1 MRISSKVVVPPPC
14 RRKSQAMSNTIGSD
28 SEMQGSNPSTT
39 RGTGRG
45 GGPEPDE
52 LRRKISRLA
61 RPWRRTGPFAPRGDL
76 GGLPLSQL
84 AQGSSDM
91 SF

>member
-1 MRISSKVVVPPPC
+1 MRRRRGRGGRKEREKIEFPPPH
-14 RRKSQAMSNTIGSD
+14 D
-28 SEMQGSNPSTT
+28 SEMQSRNPSTT
-39 RGTGRG
+39 RGHRPG
-45 GGPEPDE
+45 GGPEPEE
-52 LRRKISRLA
+52 LEDRKIGRLA
-61 RPWRRTGPFAPRGDL
+61 APLALDRTLAPRGDL

>member
-1 MRISSKVVVPPPC
+1 MRISSKVVC
-14 RRKSQAMSNTIGSD
+14 RLLQRKSQAMTNTIGSD
-28 SEMQGSNPSTT
+28 SEMPNSNTTT
-39 RGTGRG
+39 RGHRPGA
-45 GGPEPDE
+45 GPS
-52 LRRKISRLA
+52 RRSSRIA
-61 RPWRRTGPFAPRGDL
+61 RSAGWPRPWRWTGPFAPRNDL

>member
-1 MRISSKVVVPPPC
+1 MT
-14 RRKSQAMSNTIGSD
+14 NTIGSD
-28 SEMQGSNPSTT
+28 SEMQSSNPSTPA
-39 RGTGRG
+39 GTGRG
-45 GGPEPDE
+45 GGPEPEE
-52 LRRKISRLA
+52 LEDRKIGRLA
-61 RPWRRTGPFAPRGDL
+61 TPLALDRTLGAAGDL

>member
-1 MRISSKVVVPPPC
+1 MTN
-14 RRKSQAMSNTIGSD
+14 AIGSD
-28 SEMQGSNPSTT
+28 SEMQSSNPSTPA
-39 RGTGRG
+39 GTGRG
-45 GGPEPDE
+45 GGGPEPEE
-52 LRRKISRLA
+52 LGDRKIGRLA
-61 RPWRRTGPFAPRGDL
+61 TPLALDRTLRAAGDL

>member
-1 MRISSKVVVPPPC
+1 MTN
-14 RRKSQAMSNTIGSD
+14 AIGFD
-28 SEMQGSNPSTT
+28 SEMQSSNPSTPA
-39 RGTGRG
+39 GTGRG
-45 GGPEPDE
+45 SGPEPEE
-52 LRRKISRLA
+52 LGDRKIGRLA
-61 RPWRRTGPFAPRGDL
+61 TPLALDRTLRAAGDL

>member
-1 MRISSKVVVPPPC
+1 MRMLC
-14 RRKSQAMSNTIGSD
+14 QRKSQAMTNTIGFD
-28 SEMQGSNPSTT
+28 SEMQSSNPSTT
-39 RGTGRG
+39 RGHRPG
-45 GGPEPDE
+45 GGPEPEE
-52 LRRKISRLA
+52 LEDRKIGRLA
-61 RPWRRTGPFAPRGDL
+61 TPLALDRTLRAAGDL

>member
-1 MRISSKVVVPPPC
+1 MT
-14 RRKSQAMSNTIGSD
+14 NTIGLIPKCRVRILPHPRA
-28 SEMQGSNPSTT
+28 QA
-39 RGTGRG
+39 G
-45 GGPEPDE
+45 GGPEPEE
-52 LRRKISRLA
+52 LEDRKIGRLA
-61 RPWRRTGPFAPRGDL
+61 TPLALDRTLRAAGDL